1 MALIELNAI
10 VGEATD
16 DLEQVTEATAL
27 VVINTEDV
35 REFYPRRHGKQGTR
49 IVYKNSS
56 GCPVADLYATVKAR
70 IAEATGHAIADAP
83 AVPPRPAALHIV
95 PAGEPEAETLN

>member
-1 MALIELNAI
+1 
-10 VGEATD
+10 
-16 DLEQVTEATAL
+16 
-27 VVINTEDV
+27 
-35 REFYPRRHGKQGTR
+35 
-49 IVYKNSS
+49 VYKNSS